1 MHLLTRSTST
11 GKLNTV
17 SFCCFMLCKVEV
29 GTLSIRG
36 FRSVLLFGMFYR
48 RWWVGEEQAKVLFL
62 QELITFVTEEEDV
75 AVKSLAGGR
84 NESQDDGKLTIK
96 VS

>member
-1 MHLLTRSTST
+1 
-11 GKLNTV
+11 
-17 SFCCFMLCKVEV
+17 
-29 GTLSIRG
+29 
-36 FRSVLLFGMFYR
+36 
-48 RWWVGEEQAKVLFL
+48 VGEEQAKVLFL

>member
-1 MHLLTRSTST
+1 M
-11 GKLNTV
+11 
-17 SFCCFMLCKVEV
+17 
-29 GTLSIRG
+29 
-36 FRSVLLFGMFYR
+36 
-48 RWWVGEEQAKVLFL
+48 QAKVLFL

-75 AVKSLAGGR
+75 AVKSLAEGR